1 MKTNKNLFAVVY
13 KNIIQQKYDMDA
25 SKINS
30 RQCMNGFFIRRVC
43 QTPIS
48 LNTKPTEP
56 EQVSR
61 CLRMWRAFCNFCLCG
76 TSGKHFAV

>member
-13 KNIIQQKYDMDA
+13 KNIIQQKYNMNA
-25 SKINS
+25 SNIKS
-30 RQCMNGFFIRRVC
+30 QQCMNNIFIRPERH
-43 QTPIS
+43 TPNS
-48 LNTKPTEP
+48 PKTEPTEP

-76 TSGKHFAV
+76 TSGKHYAV